1 MVWKRLRASVHVEDF
16 LLRKIVVK
24 VAIKNSR
31 RPWCRQATFQGIFMF
46 ICSAQI
52 WLKIYTF
59 GWLNL
64 SIAINCLAFRFK
76 HFNFVPKHHSI
87 DSVIISN
94 LLPYRSWHLLRPQKA
109 AVNLNHFSF
118 EDYQS
123 GWTQCLICMVF
134 FPKLLMF
141 GSTRETISTARK
153 SYLKYEDPAKMDF
166 KTS

>member
-1 MVWKRLRASVHVEDF
+1 
-16 LLRKIVVK
+16 
-24 VAIKNSR
+24 
-31 RPWCRQATFQGIFMF
+31 MF

-166 KTS
+166 KTSSKQRIRLREFVSACFLKARTLENKQKKVLTPRIRL